1 MANGMI
7 TGTIGTAAN
16 KREKKNTCSKFCWQL
31 VNYYKLT
38 PADN

>member
-16 KREKKNTCSKFCWQL
+16 KRKKNTCSKFCWQL